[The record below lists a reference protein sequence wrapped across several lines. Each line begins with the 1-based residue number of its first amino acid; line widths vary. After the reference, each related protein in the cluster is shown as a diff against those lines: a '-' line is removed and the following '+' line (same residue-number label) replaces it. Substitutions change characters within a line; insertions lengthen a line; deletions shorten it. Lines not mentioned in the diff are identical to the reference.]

1 MIAVALPE
9 IRSAFD
15 LSHTEL
21 GWIISAY
28 LIAMAVSQPV
38 GGQIGDRVGHARLF
52 RWGLI
57 AFLLCS
63 LAGALSPSFLVLV
76 ALRTGQAITGAAL
89 VPTGQA
95 MLRNAFETRRL
106 GRMIGVNGA
115 VMSVAAAAGPLVGA
129 ALLAVGSWR
138 LLFVINAPVILV
150 AALLLRRLDR
160 DGQRSSAFGGVMD
173 LPRIALFTTS
183 LILMTVFLA
192 QLAAG
197 LDLAGALAG
206 GAAAIALA
214 LFALQQRRT
223 RVAVAAWSLFRVRS
237 FTAASLHVMLTN
249 FVMYTTLLYIPFLI
263 VETRGGASGE
273 TGLLL
278 GAMTVLM
285 AVLAPVAGTIAD
297 RHGRRVPAL
306 AGATLVLIASLAL
319 LAAVAADSSLLLL
332 ALTLALLGLGVGL
345 GAGPAMTAAVES
357 APPEASGA
365 AAGTSSMMRYLG
377 SILGAG
383 VLAGLLGSGGAEA
396 ADIDLFRM
404 LAGIVVL
411 TAAVVVAVSPLIHR
425 FPVESP
431 ASFA

>member
-1 MIAVALPE
+1 
-9 IRSAFD
+9 
-15 LSHTEL
+15 
-21 GWIISAY
+21 
-28 LIAMAVSQPV
+28 
-38 GGQIGDRVGHARLF
+38 
-52 RWGLI
+52 
-57 AFLLCS
+57 
-63 LAGALSPSFLVLV
+63 
-76 ALRTGQAITGAAL
+76 
-89 VPTGQA
+89 
-95 MLRNAFETRRL
+95 
-106 GRMIGVNGA
+106 
-115 VMSVAAAAGPLVGA
+115 
-129 ALLAVGSWR
+129 
-138 LLFVINAPVILV
+138 
-150 AALLLRRLDR
+150 
-160 DGQRSSAFGGVMD
+160 
-173 LPRIALFTTS
+173 
-183 LILMTVFLA
+183 MTVFLA

-206 GAAAIALA
+206 GAAAIAIA

-297 RHGRRVPAL
+297 RYGRRVPAL

-332 ALTLALLGLGVGL
+332 ALTLALLGLGIGL

-396 ADIDLFRM
+396 AGVDLFRT

-411 TAAVVVAVSPLIHR
+411 TAALVVAVSPLIPPLSCR
-425 FPVESP
+425 IPGELCVGLRVAGATGKVIAWKP
-431 ASFA
+431 CLASGTHQGPSRRSQRSSSATRREGGLEAPSTSSACQTDGIASSASMCICVKACRERWVAA